1 MTIQGMKGKSGHCQ
15 TINTGFLPA
24 AAVIEATITP
34 EEGHRKQW
42 QSNSGRQASQAFT
55 WCTFGYGD
63 YFWNVREKF
72 LKVHLFLSWLIC

>member
-15 TINTGFLPA
+15 TKNTGFLPA

-55 WCTFGYGD
+55 
-63 YFWNVREKF
+63 
-72 LKVHLFLSWLIC
+72 